1 MRGAVTRGK
10 YPTVSFPQ
18 SNVGISQVFWGETS
32 ECDCEGLKD
41 VFASMGGVPPEA
53 VFDNATEVGRRF
65 GTVIRTSELLR
76 LFSNHYGFG
85 YSLTNPYLGNE
96 KRDVESK
103 VG

>member
-1 MRGAVTRGK
+1 M
-10 YPTVSFPQ
+10 
-18 SNVGISQVFWGETS
+18 
-32 ECDCEGLKD
+32 
-41 VFASMGGVPPEA
+41 PPEA

-76 LFSNHYGFG
+76 LLSNHYGFG

-96 KRDVESK
+96 KGDVESK